1 MKVDQ
6 TVVVLDVLIEGV
18 HDVPVWE
25 ERGLVSTFT
34 EQRKWRIS
42 KLFRPVAI
50 QWLPNNHLP
59 KEFIVIDRAAR
70 WQSAGV
76 DGDDSSAE
84 QIVAGHLDD
93 AMLGKLSKVLV
104 VLGEVIVRVR
114 SVHRFQAEERVQVFL
129 VVYVAQSLLQVPV
142 LLEQVIV

>member
-1 MKVDQ
+1 M
-6 TVVVLDVLIEGV
+6 
-18 HDVPVWE
+18 
-25 ERGLVSTFT
+25 
-34 EQRKWRIS
+34 
-42 KLFRPVAI
+42 
-50 QWLPNNHLP
+50 
-59 KEFIVIDRAAR
+59 IDRAAR
-70 WQSAGV
+70 RQSTGV

-93 AMLGKLSKVLV
+93 AMPGELAKVLV

-142 LLEQVIV
+142 LLEQVIVRLEIGEICTVRLRDQVGYFTWVDLLFASQMICSKVERGKELMKALYKLD